1 MTTVKKDYLVELQEI
16 HENKLTEEETNDTI
30 HYDDNLN
37 LQINDALLHVIDYM
51 EENNLEEIVLEEH
64 MKKGEHPGQ
73 EFYLGRVKEYLKNY
87 V

>member
-1 MTTVKKDYLVELQEI
+1 MTAVKKDYLVELQEM

-51 EENNLEEIVLEEH
+51 EENNLEEIVLDEH
-64 MKKGEHPGQ
+64 MKKEQHPGQ
-73 EFYLGRVKEYLKNY
+73 EFYFGRVKEYLKNY